1 MEILNKEDLAAYLK
15 VDVKTITSLLYQK
28 KIPKIRIGKEYRFIK
43 EDIDQWIRL
52 KREKVLQIKFEG
64 LS

>member
-15 VDVKTITSLLYQK
+15 VDVKTVASLLYQK

-43 EDIDQWIRL
+43 EDIDQWVRS
-52 KREKVLQIKFEG
+52 KREKAFVVKFEG
-64 LS
+64 IS

>member
-1 MEILNKEDLAAYLK
+1 MEIFNKEDLAAYLK
-15 VDVKTITSLLYQK
+15 VDIKTVTSLLYQK

-43 EDIDQWIRL
+43 EDIDQWIRS
-52 KREKVLQIKFEG
+52 KREKAFQVKFEG